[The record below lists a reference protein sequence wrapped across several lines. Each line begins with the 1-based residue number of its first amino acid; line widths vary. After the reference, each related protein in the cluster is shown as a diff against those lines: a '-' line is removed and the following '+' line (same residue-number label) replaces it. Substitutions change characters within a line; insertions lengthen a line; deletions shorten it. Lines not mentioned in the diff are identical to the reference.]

1 MEPVILACT
10 GPAAPGRDTADWAAH
25 EARLR
30 GVPLRVRRGPLP
42 ATDPATTV
50 VCEVRRTD
58 AVPPFF
64 DAPAAAV
71 SAPVVLVP
79 DGVGP
84 SRHRPDVALGVD
96 ARDPAPAAIRF
107 AFDSARVRGGRLH
120 AVHAWRL
127 PPEAA
132 LLPFG
137 LPETDRAT
145 WEDQEVQLLADV
157 LRPWRA
163 RYPEVRV
170 LEDVRLF
177 TPAEA
182 LLHCSANA
190 ALTVIGRPSC
200 AVGWETLVG
209 SLLTGTTCPVAVV
222 TS

>member
-1 MEPVILACT
+1 MEPVVLALA
-10 GPAAPGRDTADWAAH
+10 GSAVPRRDTADWAAH

-30 GVPLRVRRGPLP
+30 GVPLRVRSGPLP
-42 ATDPATTV
+42 AMFPATMV

-64 DAPAAAV
+64 GAPPAEV
-71 SAPVVLVP
+71 PAPVVLVP
-79 DGVGP
+79 ESVGP
-84 SRHRPDVALGVD
+84 SRHRPDVTVGVD
-96 ARDPAPAAIRF
+96 ARDPAPAALRF
-107 AFDSARVRGGRLH
+107 AFDSARFRGGRLR

-163 RYPEVRV
+163 RYPEVQV

-177 TPAEA
+177 APAEA
-182 LLHCSANA
+182 LLHCSTNA

-200 AVGWETLVG
+200 GVGREMSTG
-209 SLLTGTTCPVAVV
+209 SLLAATTCPVAVV
-222 TS
+222 AS